1 MEVTRTRNVICFPRT
16 SWFLKVTAYLLTFR
30 CAAFAFCD
38 YIVFG
43 GTFTMYKH
51 YKCSTASYCCHF
63 AVIML
68 FVFARFPL
76 MLFMSFS
83 FLACVRSIRLMLR
96 ISVFSPSIFLL
107 YNVHY
112 KEQYAKADDSSDHI
126 ICRSCPLRTCSSK
139 KTNKTSDSLAPTR
152 SPFCRKLV
160 SRRAWRT
167 QFYIAAPPFLPE
179 PPALE

>member
-1 MEVTRTRNVICFPRT
+1 M
-16 SWFLKVTAYLLTFR
+16 LHL
-30 CAAFAFCD
+30 
-38 YIVFG
+38 
-43 GTFTMYKH
+43 
-51 YKCSTASYCCHF
+51 
-63 AVIML
+63 L
-68 FVFARFPL
+68 FVTTL
-76 MLFMSFS
+76 
-83 FLACVRSIRLMLR
+83 FLAEPLPCTNTINVQQQAIVVTLPWSCFLFLHVSLWCCLCRSRFLHAFVP
-96 ISVFSPSIFLL
+96 SVWCYAFLFFLPSIFLL

-112 KEQYAKADDSSDHI
+112 KEQYTKADDSSGHI